1 MRDPEAPTYSNKGGA
16 DGLNMSRH
24 DHHDLLVYDKGLQD
38 FQRRTW
44 RIKLQ
49 TFPPQSPS
57 FNVGGVCTG
66 PFEGNS
72 AHKSLQH
79 RYQNRANIEIG
90 GAGADRRHKVG
101 SCQVHV
107 FLQVSLSAVLQ
118 TFVRHL
124 SD

>member
-1 MRDPEAPTYSNKGGA
+1 
-16 DGLNMSRH
+16 MSRH
-24 DHHDLLVYDKGLQD
+24 DHHDLLVYDKSLQH
-38 FQRRTW
+38 FQRWSQRL
-44 RIKLQ
+44 KLQ
-49 TFPPQSPS
+49 TLPLHPPN
-57 FNVGGVCTG
+57 FNVEGIYTVR
-66 PFEGNS
+66 FEGNS
-72 AHKSLQH
+72 ADKSLQH

-101 SCQVHV
+101 SCQVHL